1 MRGADVTQDSM
12 FSYLTLED
20 YVPKGH
26 PLQPIR
32 EIVNAAL
39 REMDETFA
47 AMYAD
52 SGRDSIPPE
61 QLLRGLILQ
70 SLYGLRSER
79 LLCEQLGYN
88 MLFRWFVGL
97 SVDRTPWDHSTY
109 TKNRDRLI
117 EHEVIRELFSRVLD
131 RAKAKGLL
139 SSEHFSVD
147 GTLVRA
153 WASHKSF
160 VPKDGAPPPSSG
172 SRGNPE
178 VDFKGQ
184 KRTNDT
190 HQSKTDP
197 DAKLATKSSKAG
209 AIPAYMGHVL
219 TENRNGLVVDPRLT
233 QANGTAER
241 EAAIEMLAELPGEAR
256 KTVGADKAYD
266 TEDFVKNCRGIN
278 VTPHVAQNTSN
289 RKSRIDRRTT
299 RHAGYTISQFARK
312 LIETVFGQAARHPA
326 PGEAA
331 RIGEGRAAVHA
342 RGDGGESA
350 PAAEASGDTSEWI
363 DRRGACSEH
372 EMNANGLNRGSQ
384 GAVLGVHLRH
394 QCNSASLNS

>member
-1 MRGADVTQDSM
+1 MRGIDVTQDSM

-20 YVPKGH
+20 YVPKEH
-26 PLQPIR
+26 PLRPIR

-39 REMDETFA
+39 RGMDETFA

-52 SGRDSIPPE
+52 SGRDSTPPE
-61 QLLRGLILQ
+61 QFLCGLILQ

-97 SVDRTPWDHSTY
+97 GVENKPWDHSTY

-117 EHEVIRELFSRVLD
+117 EREVIRQLFSRVLD
-131 RAKAKGLL
+131 QAKAKGLL

-153 WASHKSF
+153 WASHRSF
-160 VPKDGAPPPSSG
+160 VPKDGVPPPSSG
-172 SRGNPE
+172 SRSNPK

-190 HQSKTDP
+190 HQSKTDA
-197 DAKLATKSSKAG
+197 DAKLATKSPKAG

-219 TENRNGLVVDPRLT
+219 TENRNGLVVDTRLT
-233 QANGTAER
+233 QASGTAER
-241 EAAIEMLAELPGEAR
+241 ETTIEMLAELPGEAH

-266 TEDFVKNCRGIN
+266 SEAFVEGCREIN
-278 VTPHVAQNTSN
+278 VTPHVAQNTSG
-289 RKSRIDRRTT
+289 RSSRIDGRTT
-299 RHAGYTISQFARK
+299 RHPGYQISQFARN
-312 LIETVFGQAARHPA
+312 LIETVFGDAKQHGILRQVKLRGLANVELLFTLAATVVNLRRLPKLLA
-326 PGEAA
+326 PE
-331 RIGEGRAAVHA
+331 
-342 RGDGGESA
+342 
-350 PAAEASGDTSEWI
+350 PSG
-363 DRRGACSEH
+363 
-372 EMNANGLNRGSQ
+372 
-384 GAVLGVHLRH
+384 
-394 QCNSASLNS
+394 

>member
-1 MRGADVTQDSM
+1 MRGGDVTQESM
-12 FSYLTLED
+12 FSYMTVSKF
-20 YVPKGH
+20 VPPEH
-26 PLQPIR
+26 PLRAIR
-32 EIVNAAL
+32 EIVNTAL
-39 REMDETFA
+39 RAMDETFA

-52 SGRDSIPPE
+52 SGRDSIAPE

-97 SVDRTPWDHSTY
+97 SVDKDPWDHSTY

-117 EHEVIRELFSRVLD
+117 EHEVMRDLFARVLD
-131 RAKAKGLL
+131 QAKAKGLL

-147 GTLVRA
+147 GTLIRA

-197 DAKLATKSSKAG
+197 DSKLFTKSAKAG
-209 AIPAYMGHVL
+209 AIPCYMGHAL
-219 TENRNGLVVDPRLT
+219 TENRNGLVVDTRLT
-233 QANGTAER
+233 SASGTAER
-241 EAAIEMLAELPGEAR
+241 EAALEMLAQLPGESR

-266 TEDFVKNCRGIN
+266 IAPFVEGCREIN
-278 VTPHVAQNTSN
+278 VTPHVAQNTSG
-289 RKSRIDRRTT
+289 RASRIDERTT
-299 RHAGYTISQFARK
+299 RHAGYLLSQYARK
-312 LIETVFGQAARHPA
+312 FIETVFGDGKQHGILRQVQLRGREKVEQVFTLAATVVNLRRLPRLLAMHP
-326 PGEAA
+326 
-331 RIGEGRAAVHA
+331 
-342 RGDGGESA
+342 
-350 PAAEASGDTSEWI
+350 SG
-363 DRRGACSEH
+363 
-372 EMNANGLNRGSQ
+372 
-384 GAVLGVHLRH
+384 
-394 QCNSASLNS
+394 

>member
-1 MRGADVTQDSM
+1 MRGADVMQENM
-12 FSYLTLED
+12 FSYLTLTD
-20 YVPKGH
+20 YVPETH
-26 PLQPIR
+26 PLRAIR

-79 LLCEQLGYN
+79 LLCEQMGYN
-88 MLFRWFVGL
+88 LLFRWFVGL
-97 SVDRTPWDHSTY
+97 SVDRQPWDHSTY

-117 EHEVIRELFSRVLD
+117 EHEVVRELFERVLEQ
-131 RAKAKGLL
+131 AKAKGLL

-147 GTLVRA
+147 GTLIRA

-172 SRGNPE
+172 TRGNPE

-184 KRTNDT
+184 RRTNET
-190 HQSKTDP
+190 HQSTTDP

-219 TENRNGLVVDPRLT
+219 TENRNGLVVDTRLT
-233 QANGTAER
+233 EANGTAER
-241 EAAIEMLAELPGEAR
+241 EAALEMLAELPGESR

-266 TEDFVKNCRGIN
+266 AESFVEGCRDLN
-278 VTPHVAQNTSN
+278 VTPHVAQNTSG
-289 RKSRIDRRTT
+289 RSSRIDQRTT
-299 RHAGYTISQFARK
+299 RHAGYQISQFARK
-312 LIETVFGQAARHPA
+312 LIETVFGDAKQHGILRQVKLRGLAKVELLFTLAATVVNLRRLPKLLVMR
-326 PGEAA
+326 P
-331 RIGEGRAAVHA
+331 
-342 RGDGGESA
+342 
-350 PAAEASGDTSEWI
+350 SG
-363 DRRGACSEH
+363 
-372 EMNANGLNRGSQ
+372 
-384 GAVLGVHLRH
+384 
-394 QCNSASLNS
+394 

>member
-1 MRGADVTQDSM
+1 MIVEKNKGEPTMRGADVTQGSM

-20 YVPKGH
+20 YVPKHH
-26 PLQPIR
+26 PLRPIQ

-39 REMDETFA
+39 RGMDETFA

-97 SVDRTPWDHSTY
+97 SLEKEPWDHSTY

-117 EHEVIRELFSRVLD
+117 EHDVVRELFERVLD
-131 RAKAKGLL
+131 QAKVKGLL

-147 GTLVRA
+147 GTLIRA

-172 SRGNPE
+172 SRTNPE
-178 VDFKGQ
+178 VNFKGQ
-184 KRTNDT
+184 KRTNET
-190 HQSKTDP
+190 HESKTDP
-197 DAKLATKSSKAG
+197 EAKLATKSSKAG

-219 TENRNGLVVDPRLT
+219 TENRNGLVVDTRLT
-233 QANGTAER
+233 QANGSAER
-241 EAAIEMLAELPGEAR
+241 EAALEMLAELPGESR

-266 TEDFVKNCRGIN
+266 TEAFVEGCRDIS
-278 VTPHVAQNTSN
+278 VTPHVAQNTS
-289 RKSRIDRRTT
+289 RRASRIDQRTT
-299 RHAGYTISQFARK
+299 RHAGYLISQYARK
-312 LIETVFGQAARHPA
+312 LIETVFGDAKQHGILRQVKLRGLAKVDLLFTLAATVVNLRRLPKLLVMHP
-326 PGEAA
+326 
-331 RIGEGRAAVHA
+331 
-342 RGDGGESA
+342 
-350 PAAEASGDTSEWI
+350 SG
-363 DRRGACSEH
+363 
-372 EMNANGLNRGSQ
+372 
-384 GAVLGVHLRH
+384 
-394 QCNSASLNS
+394 

>member
-1 MRGADVTQDSM
+1 MRGTDVTQDSM

-20 YVPKGH
+20 YVPKEH
-26 PLQPIR
+26 PLRPIR

-39 REMDETFA
+39 REMDAIFA

-52 SGRDSIPPE
+52 SGRDSIAPE

-117 EHEVIRELFSRVLD
+117 EHEVVRELFERVLD
-131 RAKAKGLL
+131 QAKTKGLL

-147 GTLVRA
+147 GTLIRA

-178 VDFKGQ
+178 IDFKGQ
-184 KRTNDT
+184 KRSNET

-219 TENRNGLVVDPRLT
+219 TENRNGLVVDTRLT
-233 QANGTAER
+233 EANGTAER

-266 TEDFVKNCRGIN
+266 TESFVDACRAIN
-278 VTPHVAQNTSN
+278 VTPHVAQNTSG
-289 RKSRIDRRTT
+289 RASRIDED
-299 RHAGYTISQFARK
+299 RK
-312 LIETVFGQAARHPA
+312 SV
-326 PGEAA
+326 
-331 RIGEGRAAVHA
+331 V
-342 RGDGGESA
+342 
-350 PAAEASGDTSEWI
+350 
-363 DRRGACSEH
+363 
-372 EMNANGLNRGSQ
+372 
-384 GAVLGVHLRH
+384 
-394 QCNSASLNS
+394 